1 MTSRRGSV
9 KPLCEMRKL
18 TFFEPV
24 SGGQDLEPNVQYWVE
39 GQQVAFYAAK
49 TNGNVYVGDV
59 SYQEFNP
66 VFDFDGKEI
75 LVIRAGGAGDI
86 LFCFPLLRELKR
98 RWPTATITLACHSSY
113 HFVAKKCDAV
123 DQIKNFPIKIAEV
136 PKDAFVINL
145 EGVVENH
152 NGFHAVDAMFW
163 KAGIPLSSSDQ
174 ISKDLI
180 YVPDK
185 DQVSLMNSR
194 WPKKQGVKRI
204 GYQWRSSS
212 PVRSYP
218 HKNSCVLVTMLL
230 QAGYEVV
237 LLGEPDS
244 IVIAD
249 KNPNLINLSEAGLT
263 WEESVSFLKT
273 CDLVI
278 GPDSSS
284 IHFAGAMDIP
294 ALGLYGPF
302 KWQYRTSYFKSVWCF
317 QAVGECAPCFHHSNN
332 KDGLLPSGKPCA
344 RTMECEVCRPMDEDS
359 RW

>member
-1 MTSRRGSV
+1 
-9 KPLCEMRKL
+9 MRKL

-49 TNGNVYVGDV
+49 TNGNVRVDEVSFQPFDV
-59 SYQEFNP
+59 TYDHNKQN
-66 VFDFDGKEI
+66 I

-86 LFCFPLLRELKR
+86 LFCFPLLQEIKR
-98 RWPTATITLACHSSY
+98 RWPDCVLHFACHSSY
-113 HFVAKKCDAV
+113 HFVAKKCPAV
-123 DQIKNFPIKIAEV
+123 DVVLDFPIKVTDV
-136 PKDAFVINL
+136 PEYAKVINL
-145 EGVVENH
+145 EGAVENN

-163 KAGIPLSSSDQ
+163 AAGIPLPNTEQ
-174 ISKDLI
+174 IKEDLI
-180 YVPDK
+180 YVPDT
-185 DQVSLMNSR
+185 DQVSLMETR
-194 WPKKQGVKRI
+194 WPKKEGVKRI

-244 IVIAD
+244 VVIAD
-249 KNPNLINLSEAGLT
+249 KNPNLINLTEAGLT

-273 CDLVI
+273 CDLII

-332 KDGLLPSGKPCA
+332 KDGLLPSGKPCSK
-344 RTMECEVCRPMDEDS
+344 TMECEVLRTIHPE
-359 RW
+359 RVLNKVKVIL